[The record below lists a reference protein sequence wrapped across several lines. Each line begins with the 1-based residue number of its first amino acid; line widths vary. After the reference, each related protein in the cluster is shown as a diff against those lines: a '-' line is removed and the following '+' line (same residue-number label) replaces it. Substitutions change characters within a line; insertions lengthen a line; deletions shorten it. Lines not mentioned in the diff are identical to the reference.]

1 MTGMV
6 KLARLL
12 GAAFSM
18 SLKREL
24 AYRGHLAF
32 RALMTVVGL
41 GSSLAALQMVFTR
54 TATLGGWSAGE
65 AIALLGTFQVVS
77 GLRETFVEPN
87 MEWFGS
93 QIYDGRLDSVL
104 LRPAPSIL
112 QASLGSC
119 APLALTQSVL
129 GLGLAV
135 VGLHAAGTVPSVGA
149 VLGWLVLLGA
159 GLSVAWA
166 GRLALACLAFW
177 APRIQLDIVYN
188 SLWQLA
194 RYPVDVYRRP
204 LRLVL
209 TYVIPVALISTLPTV
224 TLVRAASPY
233 LVPAAIGLALAA
245 IAAAGLV
252 WRAGLRRYTSA
263 TS

>member
-1 MTGMV
+1 MTGTL

-12 GAAFSM
+12 GAGFSM
-18 SLKREL
+18 SLRREL
-24 AYRGHLAF
+24 AYRGHLLF
-32 RALMTVVGL
+32 RVLLTVVGL
-41 GSSLAALQMVFTR
+41 GTSLAALQMVFTR
-54 TATLGGWSAGE
+54 TATLGGWRVGE
-65 AIALLGTFQVVS
+65 AVALLGTFQVVS

-93 QIYDGRLDSVL
+93 QIHDGRLDGTLVQ
-104 LRPAPSIL
+104 PAPAIFL
-112 QASLGSC
+112 ASLGSC
-119 APLALTQSVL
+119 APLALTQSLL
-129 GLGLAV
+129 GTGLVA
-135 VGLHAAGTVPSVGA
+135 VGLHQVGAVPSAPA

-159 GLSVAWA
+159 GLAVAWA
-166 GRLALACLAFW
+166 GRVVLACLAFW

-209 TYVIPVALISTLPTV
+209 TYVVPVALIATLPTA
-224 TLVRAASPY
+224 TLVRAASLS
-233 LVPAAIGLALAA
+233 LVPAAAGLALGAV
-245 IAAAGLV
+245 AAAALV
-252 WRAGLRRYTSA
+252 WRAGLRRYASA